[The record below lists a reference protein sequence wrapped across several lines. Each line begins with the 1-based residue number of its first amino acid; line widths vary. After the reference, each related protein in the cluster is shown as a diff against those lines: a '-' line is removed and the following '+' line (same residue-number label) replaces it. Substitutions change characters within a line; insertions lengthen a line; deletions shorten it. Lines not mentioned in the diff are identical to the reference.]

1 MPGYAD
7 TKKLI
12 IDTLVGRPVGTLI
25 FPEGH
30 QTFALSLLD
39 YIHSVELLGAS
50 SLQGIANED
59 TVPLQPNN
67 ARVSYIS
74 SVPPGETYTFE
85 NFHGQN
91 GDPISVISGE
101 DTITFCTLLWNGEY
115 WIVSCIPITTG
126 GGSVDGYLF
135 EGIAVPS
142 TNPGIPGQKVFYI
155 ASEVG
160 TYTNFDGLSVV
171 DGEVVILRYNG
182 SWVKEVT
189 GAATAEKVASL
200 ENKVNTFQMKQGSG
214 ENSAQQIG
222 SGANALGDSSFAEN
236 SGKAS
241 GLLSHAEGRSTTAS
255 GQYSHAEG
263 NATTARGGSSHAE
276 GSNTTASG
284 GSSHA
289 EGGNTTASGSSSHA
303 EGSGTN
309 ATASHSHAEGSDTTA
324 SGNGSHAEGQ
334 GTIASGNGSHA
345 EGVGYNDIY
354 TTAGADS
361 AHAEGAGVVVKGQA
375 AHGEGLLNVAGR
387 TQEEAVAALAD
398 FHNLSGTTE
407 QKVSKLI
414 GFASHSEGSSTR
426 ALGTSSHAEGNST
439 QALVN
444 ATHAE
449 GDSTTASGEAA
460 HSEGYNTTASGNQA
474 HAEGYNT
481 EATANQAHAEGKYT
495 EATSENAHAEGN
507 HTTAN
512 GNASHTE
519 GYYTVAN
526 NNVEHAEGQYNVS
539 NKAST
544 TFGNAG
550 NTIHSVGIGTSNA
563 RKNAFEIMQNGDAY
577 LLGIGGYDGTNPSS
591 AQTVQQVIADLLSR
605 IQALE
610 NV

>member
-1 MPGYAD
+1 MNRKPYIIPSK
-7 TKKLI
+7 TNNKNMERYLHKKL
-12 IDTLVGRPVGTLI
+12 
-25 FPEGH
+25 
-30 QTFALSLLD
+30 
-39 YIHSVELLGAS
+39 
-50 SLQGIANED
+50 
-59 TVPLQPNN
+59 
-67 ARVSYIS
+67 
-74 SVPPGETYTFE
+74 
-85 NFHGQN
+85 
-91 GDPISVISGE
+91 
-101 DTITFCTLLWNGEY
+101 
-115 WIVSCIPITTG
+115 
-126 GGSVDGYLF
+126 
-135 EGIAVPS
+135 
-142 TNPGIPGQKVFYI
+142 
-155 ASEVG
+155 SEVG
-160 TYTNFDGLSVV
+160 EGGDGGESIKYTEQELTAEQQTQARENIGAGTYRKPSSGIPANDLANG
-171 DGEVVILRYNG
+171 VIL
-182 SWVKEVT
+182 
-189 GAATAEKVASL
+189 VAG
-200 ENKVNTFQMKQGSG
+200 GSG
-214 ENSAQQIG
+214 QNSAQQIG
-222 SGANALGDSSFAEN
+222 SGANASGDSSFAEN

-241 GLLSHAEGRSTTAS
+241 GLL
-255 GQYSHAEG
+255 
-263 NATTARGGSSHAE
+263 
-276 GSNTTASG
+276 
-284 GSSHA
+284 
-289 EGGNTTASGSSSHA
+289 
-303 EGSGTN
+303 
-309 ATASHSHAEGSDTTA
+309 SHAEGSDTTA

-577 LLGIGGYDGTNPSS
+577 LLGIGGYDGTNPAS
-591 AQTVQQVIADLLSR
+591 AQTVQQELAKGEPVASAQPQEGFLPNVFYNLGELTGNITF
-605 IQALE
+605 ALATPSDNTIVNHYYWTFE
-610 NV
+610 TGSTAPTITWPNGITWLGGSAPEISASKHYEISVLNGIGTFMEV